1 MLVYSTPAP
10 VDCRTVTVPA
20 CEPDGD
26 ASQSASIAALA
37 CFQMRKRDTVDFTV
51 DFSDWL
57 KANGNAQLSAA
68 TFAAA
73 TDSPSAPTLSG
84 QAYAPAGKCVVVL
97 QASNG
102 AMAGDAYYIDLTVT
116 VAATVPVTPSD
127 VAIPAR
133 TLVRRIHVVVIN
145 G

>member
-1 MLVYSTPAP
+1 MLVYSTPSP
-10 VDCRTVTVPA
+10 IDCRSVTVPA

-37 CFQMRKRDTVDFTV
+37 SFQMRKRDTVDFTV
-51 DFSDWL
+51 DFSEWL
-57 KANGNAQLSAA
+57 KQNGNASLSAA

-73 TDSPSAPTLSG
+73 ADSPKAPTISG

-97 QASNG
+97 QASAG
-102 AMAGDAYYIDLTVT
+102 AMAGDAYYLDLTVT
-116 VAATVPVTPSD
+116 VAATVPVSPTD

-133 TLVRRIHVVVIN
+133 TLVRRINVVVIN